1 MNNNTDTLN
10 HKSDSIED
18 YDFLDLSFNQLGSLE
33 FGLKFG
39 GKRGITFETNPKK
52 FQEINKKIKSNK
64 SLQKHKIINEN
75 PLKIKINEK
84 NSKHFDFTICLEF
97 MECLNGKT
105 ETIQIIENAIKLSKN
120 FVYISQPNFD
130 SDVVLFKNGFKTY
143 FSDWSRHTN
152 NLTSNIYFNLLFDF
166 YKKGFIE
173 DYIIFYTTP
182 IKDSSDPIIH
192 PLNSPKNQPE
202 FNEDIHPAKNEKVKF
217 KNVYRN
223 LNVIIT
229 KHGYKKI
236 DDVFEK
242 ILGDKVVIYD
252 SRLGIYD
259 DSMEKFKD
267 KNSSDDKGFLGK
279 VNEFLSS
286 DD

>member
-1 MNNNTDTLN
+1 MNNNKHALN
-10 HKSDSIED
+10 NNSDSMDD
-18 YDFLDLSFNQLGSLE
+18 YDFLDLSFNQTGSLE
-33 FGLKFG
+33 FGRKFG

-52 FQEINKKIKSNK
+52 FIELDKKIKSNK

-84 NSKHFDFTICLEF
+84 NKEHFDFTICLEF
-97 MECLNGKT
+97 MECLNGKA
-105 ETIQIIENAIKLSKN
+105 ETTIILENALKLSKN

-130 SDVVLFKNGFKTY
+130 SDMILFKNGFKTF

-152 NLTSNIYFNLLFDF
+152 PITSNIYFNLIFDF

-173 DYIIFYTTP
+173 DYLIFYTTP
-182 IKDSSDPIIH
+182 IENSSDPIIH

-202 FNEDIHPAKNEKVKF
+202 FNEDSHPAKNERVKF
-217 KNVYRN
+217 KNVFRN

-229 KHGYKKI
+229 KQGYKKI
-236 DDVFEK
+236 DDIYEK
-242 ILGDKVVIYD
+242 LSGEKLVIYD

-259 DSMEKFKD
+259 DSTEEFDEKSRG
-267 KNSSDDKGFLGK
+267 NGKGIFGK
-279 VNEFLSS
+279 VNKFLN
-286 DD
+286 